1 MESIKFMAEDMAKAL
16 SERLIHA
23 PKTKQVMDKIY
34 VAALNGKR
42 EIFLSSSF
50 LPTFEVKSSITIFFM
65 GLGYDVQDKEV
76 GGGIRI
82 SW

>member
-1 MESIKFMAEDMAKAL
+1 MESIKFMTVDMAKAL
-16 SERLIHA
+16 SERLIRA

-50 LPTFEVKSSITIFFM
+50 LPTAEVKSCIAIFFM

>member
-1 MESIKFMAEDMAKAL
+1 MESIKFMTVDMAKAL
-16 SERLIHA
+16 SERLIRA

-50 LPTFEVKSSITIFFM
+50 LPTTEVKSCIAIFFM

>member
-1 MESIKFMAEDMAKAL
+1 MESIKFMTVDMAKAL

-50 LPTFEVKSSITIFFM
+50 LPTVEVKSSIAIFFM
-65 GLGYDVQDKEV
+65 GLGYDVHDKEV

>member
-1 MESIKFMAEDMAKAL
+1 MESIKFMTVDMARAL
-16 SERLIHA
+16 SERLIRA

-42 EIFLSSSF
+42 EVFLSSSF
-50 LPTFEVKSSITIFFM
+50 LPSAEVRSSIAIFFM
-65 GLGYDVQDKEV
+65 GLGYDVHDKEV

>member
-1 MESIKFMAEDMAKAL
+1 MESIKFMTVDMARAL
-16 SERLIHA
+16 SEQLSHA

-42 EIFLSSSF
+42 EIYLNSSF
-50 LPTFEVKSSITIFFM
+50 LPTIEVKSSISIFFI
-65 GLGYDVQDKEV
+65 GLGYDVQDK
-76 GGGIRI
+76 GAGCGIRI

>member
-1 MESIKFMAEDMAKAL
+1 MESIKFMTVDMAKAL

-34 VAALNGKR
+34 VAAFNGKR
-42 EIFLSSSF
+42 EIFLNSSF
-50 LPTFEVKSSITIFFM
+50 LPTIEVKSSIAIFFM
-65 GLGYDVQDKEV
+65 VLGYDVHDKEV

>member
-1 MESIKFMAEDMAKAL
+1 MESIKFITVDMAKAL

-23 PKTKQVMDKIY
+23 PKIKQVMDKIY

-65 GLGYDVQDKEV
+65 GLGYNVYDKEL

>member
-1 MESIKFMAEDMAKAL
+1 MESIKFITVDMAKAL

-42 EIFLSSSF
+42 EIFLGSSF
-50 LPTFEVKSSITIFFM
+50 LPTFEVKSCIATFFM
-65 GLGYDVQDKEV
+65 GLGYSVHDKEV

>member
-1 MESIKFMAEDMAKAL
+1 MESIKFMTVDMAKAL

-23 PKTKQVMDKIY
+23 PKNKQVMDKIY

-50 LPTFEVKSSITIFFM
+50 LSTIEVKSSIAIFFM
-65 GLGYDVQDKEV
+65 GLGYNVQDKEV